1 MKIQGILGPCASLEK
16 VDFGLSLFILILML
30 AESLMFMF
38 NALVQKG
45 LLCSETVIGQGNTSA
60 WKLCGLDKATTLC
73 IYFDI
78 TKKESSDAIGEATSD
93 QFYLQFLT

>member
-16 VDFGLSLFILILML
+16 VNLCQEFVYAHICVCRIFDVYALS
-30 AESLMFMF
+30 
-38 NALVQKG
+38 LVQKG

-73 IYFDI
+73 IFFDI
-78 TKKESSDAIGEATSD
+78 AKKESSDAIGQATSN
-93 QFYLQFLT
+93 QFFLQFLT